1 MLLFLVIPVVE
12 LYVIVQVAQG
22 IGVLETLALLIV
34 ISALGAWLVK
44 REGFGVLARI
54 QQRVHAGQVPTT
66 ELVDG
71 GLIMFAGALMLT
83 PGFVTDCVALLLL
96 FPPTRIVVRAAA
108 LRWFQSRK
116 RRGRTTGWR
125 VSGFGTGPPGGPPPW
140 GRAPGGRPPGSDRG
154 RGRSGPIIDVPE
166 GRGQVPDD
174 DDPTGGRS
182 TFGR

>member
-22 IGVLETLALLIV
+22 IGILETLALLIV

-54 QQRVHAGQVPTT
+54 QQRIHEGQVPTT

-83 PGFVTDCVALLLL
+83 PGFVTDCLALVLL

-108 LRWFQSRK
+108 MRWFQSRK
-116 RRGRTTGWR
+116 KRGRTTGWR
-125 VSGFGTGPPGGPPPW
+125 VTGFGDPGFGGPGFGGPGFGGP
-140 GRAPGGRPPGSDRG
+140 GFGAP
-154 RGRSGPIIDVPE
+154 GRSGPIIDVA
-166 GRGQVPDD
+166 GQSADRPDD
-174 DDPTGGRS
+174 DEADGGPS
-182 TFGR
+182 TLGR